1 MLADIISVLS
11 MAYGK
16 ENSRDTLKYRLLGER
31 GDIEYWGHEY
41 VKHLA
46 MEIGQE
52 YREVITESSNI
63 NSELSK
69 LIDEVLRFFLDHN
82 AEPDAV
88 DLLICTEQMP
98 RMIDALKESDDID
111 RVCLY
116 VLSCVPFE
124 AYPDDTVLLKTVHT
138 IYRSRSKFPEAL
150 SVSIRMNSPEMI
162 KEDFDSC
169 SDPSIKKQLAFML
182 ARQRIPVDVASE
194 ELQSIFNNSILSKQF
209 QNLAKEL
216 EILEP
221 KVPEDIY
228 KSHLQDSL
236 RVPVKMDTARQNL
249 ASVFV
254 NAFVNTAFCKDKLMN
269 AGCPEAQESNSWIY
283 KTKESGLISAVASI
297 GALNLWNVDQGLNEL
312 DKYLESE
319 NVFIKSGALLGIGLL
334 HTNIRNES
342 DPAWAL
348 LREHLESDDEHI
360 KSNAL
365 LGLALAY
372 GGSGRADIAETL
384 LPLIGDSSVTVASMA
399 ALALGHVFVGTCE
412 GEVASCIIQ
421 TMMER
426 DAFDLNKPVA
436 RFLCLGLALL
446 FTGKHE
452 ASEAIVETLRCI
464 EHPIGQD
471 AIVLVQ
477 ACAFAA
483 SGNVLKIQ
491 EMLQTCTIK
500 AENEAEAEEET
511 EKESGDE
518 VKSSVSDSFEK
529 GHLSYAVIAI
539 ALISIAEDIGQEMSL
554 RIFSHLMY
562 YGTESIRKAV
572 PLALGVLY
580 ASHPT
585 VNIMDILSKYSHDH
599 DKAVAVN
606 AILAMGLVGAGTN
619 HAKLAQMLRQLSSY
633 YQRDSDCLFMV
644 RIAQGLLHLGKGT
657 MAVAPLYSQKSVLSP
672 TGLAGLLTVLIAAT
686 DAQHLLMDTST
697 HGGTAHLLYF
707 IIAAMYPRFLYCLDA
722 DSLESLPVL
731 VRVGQAVEV
740 VGQAGKP
747 KSITGFQTH
756 TTPVLIAYGERAE
769 LATEEYIALSPI
781 LENFVL
787 VRKNPDYQEE

>member
-1 MLADIISVLS
+1 
-11 MAYGK
+11 
-16 ENSRDTLKYRLLGER
+16 
-31 GDIEYWGHEY
+31 
-41 VKHLA
+41 
-46 MEIGQE
+46 
-52 YREVITESSNI
+52 
-63 NSELSK
+63 
-69 LIDEVLRFFLDHN
+69 
-82 AEPDAV
+82 
-88 DLLICTEQMP
+88 
-98 RMIDALKESDDID
+98 
-111 RVCLY
+111 
-116 VLSCVPFE
+116 
-124 AYPDDTVLLKTVHT
+124 
-138 IYRSRSKFPEAL
+138 
-150 SVSIRMNSPEMI
+150 
-162 KEDFDSC
+162 
-169 SDPSIKKQLAFML
+169 ML
-182 ARQRIPVDVASE
+182 ARQRIPVDVAND
-194 ELQSIFNNSILSKQF
+194 ELQSIVNNSILSKQF

-216 EILEP
+216 EILES

-269 AGCPEAQESNSWIY
+269 VGSPEAQESNSWIY

-297 GALNLWNVDQGLNEL
+297 GALNLWNVDQGLSEL

-348 LREHLESDDEHI
+348 LREHLENDDEHI

-384 LPLIGDSSVTVASMA
+384 MPLIGDSSVTVASMA

-426 DAFDLNKPVA
+426 DAFDLNKPIA

-452 ASEAIVETLRCI
+452 AAEAIIETLRCI

-477 ACAFAA
+477 ACAYAA

-491 EMLQTCTIK
+491 EMLQTCTVS
-500 AENEAEAEEET
+500 AEEDEQSAESQADAEG
-511 EKESGDE
+511 EKE
-518 VKSSVSDSFEK
+518 VKSSVPDSFEK
-529 GHLSYAVIAI
+529 GHLSYAVLAI

-585 VNIMDILSKYSHDH
+585 VNIMDTLSKYSHDH

-619 HAKLAQMLRQLSSY
+619 HAKLAQMLRQLSAY
-633 YQRDSDCLFMV
+633 YQRDADCLFMV
-644 RIAQGLLHLGKGT
+644 RIAQGLVHLGKGT

-672 TGLAGLLTVLIAAT
+672 SGLAGLLTVLIAAT
-686 DAQHLLMDTST
+686 DAQHLLLDNST
-697 HGGTAHLLYF
+697 HGGTSHLLYF
-707 IIAAMYPRFLYCLDA
+707 IISAMYPRFLYCLDA
-722 DSLESLPVL
+722 DTLETLPVL

-747 KSITGFQTH
+747 KTITGFQTH

-769 LATEEYIALSPI
+769 LATEQYIALSPI

-787 VRKNPDYQEE
+787 VRKNPDFQEE

>member
-1 MLADIISVLS
+1 
-11 MAYGK
+11 
-16 ENSRDTLKYRLLGER
+16 
-31 GDIEYWGHEY
+31 
-41 VKHLA
+41 
-46 MEIGQE
+46 
-52 YREVITESSNI
+52 
-63 NSELSK
+63 
-69 LIDEVLRFFLDHN
+69 
-82 AEPDAV
+82 
-88 DLLICTEQMP
+88 
-98 RMIDALKESDDID
+98 
-111 RVCLY
+111 
-116 VLSCVPFE
+116 
-124 AYPDDTVLLKTVHT
+124 
-138 IYRSRSKFPEAL
+138 
-150 SVSIRMNSPEMI
+150 
-162 KEDFDSC
+162 
-169 SDPSIKKQLAFML
+169 ML
-182 ARQRIPVDVASE
+182 ARQRIPVDLANE
-194 ELQSIFNNSILSKQF
+194 ELQSIVNNTILSKQF

-221 KVPEDIY
+221 KIPEDIY

-249 ASVFV
+249 ASIFV

-269 AGCPEAQESNSWIY
+269 VGNPEAQESGSWIY
-283 KTKESGLISAVASI
+283 KTKDSGLISAVASI
-297 GALNLWNVDQGLNEL
+297 GALNLWNVDQGLSEL

-348 LREHLESDDEHI
+348 LREHLENDDEHI

-384 LPLIGDSSVTVASMA
+384 MPLIGDSSITVASMA

-421 TMMER
+421 TLMER

-436 RFLCLGLALL
+436 RFLCLGLSLL

-452 ASEAIVETLRCI
+452 AAEAIIETLRCV

-477 ACAFAA
+477 ACAYAA

-491 EMLQTCTIK
+491 EMLQTCTVK
-500 AENEAEAEEET
+500 AEEDEESTEAND
-511 EKESGDE
+511 EKEKE
-518 VKSSVSDSFEK
+518 VKSTVADSFEK
-529 GHLSYAVIAI
+529 GHLSYAVLAI

-562 YGTESIRKAV
+562 YGSESIRKAV

-633 YQRDSDCLFMV
+633 YQRDADCLFMV
-644 RIAQGLLHLGKGT
+644 RIAQGLVHLGKGT
-657 MAVAPLYSQKSVLSP
+657 MAIAPLYSQKSVLSP
-672 TGLAGLLTVLIAAT
+672 SGLAGLLTVLIAAT
-686 DAQHLLMDTST
+686 DAQHLLLDTST
-697 HGGTAHLLYF
+697 HGCTSHLLYF
-707 IIAAMYPRFLYCLDA
+707 IISAMYPRFLYCLDA
-722 DSLESLPVL
+722 DTLETLPVL

-747 KSITGFQTH
+747 KTITGFQTH

-769 LATEEYIALSPI
+769 LATEQYIALSPI

>member
-1 MLADIISVLS
+1 
-11 MAYGK
+11 
-16 ENSRDTLKYRLLGER
+16 
-31 GDIEYWGHEY
+31 
-41 VKHLA
+41 
-46 MEIGQE
+46 
-52 YREVITESSNI
+52 
-63 NSELSK
+63 
-69 LIDEVLRFFLDHN
+69 
-82 AEPDAV
+82 
-88 DLLICTEQMP
+88 
-98 RMIDALKESDDID
+98 
-111 RVCLY
+111 
-116 VLSCVPFE
+116 
-124 AYPDDTVLLKTVHT
+124 
-138 IYRSRSKFPEAL
+138 
-150 SVSIRMNSPEMI
+150 
-162 KEDFDSC
+162 
-169 SDPSIKKQLAFML
+169 ML
-182 ARQRIPVDVASE
+182 ARQRIPVDVANE
-194 ELQSIFNNSILSKQF
+194 ELQNIVNNSILSKQF

-221 KVPEDIY
+221 KIPEDIY

-254 NAFVNTAFCKDKLMN
+254 NAFVNTAFCNDKLMN
-269 AGCPEAQESNSWIY
+269 AGNPEAQESTSWIY

-297 GALNLWNVDQGLNEL
+297 GALNLWNVDQGLSEL

-348 LREHLESDDEHI
+348 LREHLENDDEHI

-384 LPLIGDSSVTVASMA
+384 MPLIGDSSVTVASMA

-452 ASEAIVETLRCI
+452 AAEAIIETLRCI

-477 ACAFAA
+477 ACAYAA

-491 EMLQTCTIK
+491 EMLQTCTVS
-500 AENEAEAEEET
+500 AEEDEKT
-511 EKESGDE
+511 EEADEEKEKE
-518 VKSSVSDSFEK
+518 KPVKSSVPDAFEK
-529 GHLSYAVIAI
+529 GHLSYAVLAI

-585 VNIMDILSKYSHDH
+585 VNVMDTLSKYSHDH

-619 HAKLAQMLRQLSSY
+619 HAKLAQMLRQLSAY
-633 YQRDSDCLFMV
+633 YQRDADCLFMV
-644 RIAQGLLHLGKGT
+644 RIAQGLVHLGKGT
-657 MAVAPLYSQKSVLSP
+657 MAIAPLYSQKSVLSP
-672 TGLAGLLTVLIAAT
+672 SGLAGLLTVLIAAT
-686 DAQHLLMDTST
+686 DAQHLLLDTSA
-697 HGGTAHLLYF
+697 HGGTSHLLYF
-707 IIAAMYPRFLYCLDA
+707 IVSAMYPRFLYCLDA
-722 DSLESLPVL
+722 DTLETLPVL

-747 KSITGFQTH
+747 KTITGFQTH

-769 LATEEYIALSPI
+769 LATEQYIALSPI

-787 VRKNPDYQEE
+787 VRKNPDYQE

>member
-1 MLADIISVLS
+1 
-11 MAYGK
+11 
-16 ENSRDTLKYRLLGER
+16 
-31 GDIEYWGHEY
+31 
-41 VKHLA
+41 
-46 MEIGQE
+46 
-52 YREVITESSNI
+52 
-63 NSELSK
+63 
-69 LIDEVLRFFLDHN
+69 
-82 AEPDAV
+82 
-88 DLLICTEQMP
+88 
-98 RMIDALKESDDID
+98 
-111 RVCLY
+111 
-116 VLSCVPFE
+116 
-124 AYPDDTVLLKTVHT
+124 
-138 IYRSRSKFPEAL
+138 
-150 SVSIRMNSPEMI
+150 MNYNNEFI
-162 KEDFDSC
+162 FC
-169 SDPSIKKQLAFML
+169 CRNVKKQLAFML
-182 ARQRIPVDVASE
+182 ARQRIPVDLANE
-194 ELQSIFNNSILSKQF
+194 ELQNIVNNTILSEQF

-216 EILEP
+216 EIVEP
-221 KVPEDIY
+221 KIPEDIY

-249 ASVFV
+249 ASIFV

-269 AGCPEAQESNSWIY
+269 VGYPEAQESNSWIY
-283 KTKESGLISAVASI
+283 KTKDSGLISAVASI
-297 GALNLWNVDQGLNEL
+297 GALNLWNVDQGLSEL

-348 LREHLESDDEHI
+348 LREHLENDDEHI

-384 LPLIGDSSVTVASMA
+384 MPLIGDSSITVAAMA

-421 TMMER
+421 TLMER

-436 RFLCLGLALL
+436 RFLCLGLSLL

-452 ASEAIVETLRCI
+452 AAEAIIETLRCV

-477 ACAFAA
+477 ACAYAA

-491 EMLQTCTIK
+491 EMLQTCTVK
-500 AENEAEAEEET
+500 AEEDDEST
-511 EKESGDE
+511 EVNDQKE
-518 VKSSVSDSFEK
+518 VKSAVIDSFEK
-529 GHLSYAVIAI
+529 GHLSYAVLAI

-562 YGTESIRKAV
+562 YGSESIRKAV

-606 AILAMGLVGAGTN
+606 SILAMGLVGAGTN

-633 YQRDSDCLFMV
+633 YQRDVDCLFMV
-644 RIAQGLLHLGKGT
+644 RIAQGLVHLGKGT
-657 MAVAPLYSQKSVLSP
+657 MAIAPLYSQKSVLSP
-672 TGLAGLLTVLIAAT
+672 SGLAGLLTVLIAAT
-686 DAQHLLMDTST
+686 DAQHLLLDTSNNGCT
-697 HGGTAHLLYF
+697 SHLLYF
-707 IIAAMYPRFLYCLDA
+707 IISAMYPRFLYCLDA
-722 DSLESLPVL
+722 DTLETLPVL

-747 KSITGFQTH
+747 KTITGFQTH

-769 LATEEYIALSPI
+769 LATEQYMALSPI

>member
-1 MLADIISVLS
+1 
-11 MAYGK
+11 
-16 ENSRDTLKYRLLGER
+16 
-31 GDIEYWGHEY
+31 
-41 VKHLA
+41 
-46 MEIGQE
+46 
-52 YREVITESSNI
+52 
-63 NSELSK
+63 
-69 LIDEVLRFFLDHN
+69 
-82 AEPDAV
+82 
-88 DLLICTEQMP
+88 
-98 RMIDALKESDDID
+98 
-111 RVCLY
+111 
-116 VLSCVPFE
+116 
-124 AYPDDTVLLKTVHT
+124 
-138 IYRSRSKFPEAL
+138 
-150 SVSIRMNSPEMI
+150 
-162 KEDFDSC
+162 
-169 SDPSIKKQLAFML
+169 ML
-182 ARQRIPVDVASE
+182 ARQRIPVDVACE
-194 ELQSIFNNSILSKQF
+194 ELQNIVNNSILSKEF

-221 KVPEDIY
+221 KVPEDIF

-269 AGCPEAQESNSWIY
+269 VGNPEAQESTSWIY

-297 GALNLWNVDQGLNEL
+297 GALNLWNVDQGLSEL

-348 LREHLESDDEHI
+348 LREHLENEDEHV

-426 DAFDLNKPVA
+426 DTFDLNKPIA

-452 ASEAIVETLRCI
+452 AAEAIVETLRCI
-464 EHPIGQD
+464 EHPIGND

-477 ACAFAA
+477 ACAYSA

-491 EMLQTCTIK
+491 EMLQICTVK
-500 AENEAEAEEET
+500 SEESVEDDNVEGE
-511 EKESGDE
+511 EKEI
-518 VKSSVSDSFEK
+518 KSTVVDSFEK
-529 GHLSYAVIAI
+529 SHLSYAVLAI
-539 ALISIAEDIGQEMSL
+539 ALISIAEDIGQDMSM

-562 YGTESIRKAV
+562 YGSESIRKSV

-585 VNIMDILSKYSHDH
+585 VNVMDTLSKYSHDH

-633 YQRDSDCLFMV
+633 YQRDADCLFMV
-644 RIAQGLLHLGKGT
+644 RIAQGLVHLGKGT
-657 MAVAPLYSQKSVLSP
+657 MSVSALYSQKSVLSP
-672 TGLAGLLTVLIAAT
+672 SGLAGLLTVLIAAT
-686 DAQHLLMDTST
+686 DAQHLLLDTST
-697 HGGTAHLLYF
+697 HGGTSHLLYF

-722 DSLESLPVL
+722 DSLETLPVL

-747 KSITGFQTH
+747 KTITGFQTH

-769 LATEEYIALSPI
+769 LATEQYIALSPI

>member
-1 MLADIISVLS
+1 M
-11 MAYGK
+11 
-16 ENSRDTLKYRLLGER
+16 
-31 GDIEYWGHEY
+31 
-41 VKHLA
+41 
-46 MEIGQE
+46 
-52 YREVITESSNI
+52 
-63 NSELSK
+63 
-69 LIDEVLRFFLDHN
+69 
-82 AEPDAV
+82 
-88 DLLICTEQMP
+88 
-98 RMIDALKESDDID
+98 
-111 RVCLY
+111 
-116 VLSCVPFE
+116 
-124 AYPDDTVLLKTVHT
+124 
-138 IYRSRSKFPEAL
+138 SKFPK
-150 SVSIRMNSPEMI
+150 SVICFINFFFARN
-162 KEDFDSC
+162 
-169 SDPSIKKQLAFML
+169 IKKQLAFML
-182 ARQRIPVDVASE
+182 ARQRIPIDLSNE
-194 ELQSIFNNSILSKQF
+194 ELQNIVNNSILSKQF

-221 KVPEDIY
+221 KVPEDIF

-254 NAFVNTAFCKDKLMN
+254 NAFVNTAFCNDKLMN
-269 AGCPEAQESNSWIY
+269 VGNPEGQESNSWIY

-348 LREHLESDDEHI
+348 LREHLENDDEHI

-384 LPLIGDSSVTVASMA
+384 MPLIGDSSITVASMA

-436 RFLCLGLALL
+436 RFLCLGLSLL
-446 FTGKHE
+446 FTGKHD
-452 ASEAIVETLRCI
+452 AADAIIETLRCI

-491 EMLQTCTIK
+491 EMLQTCTVK
-500 AENEAEAEEET
+500 ADEEEET
-511 EKESGDE
+511 DKTEDEKE
-518 VKSSVSDSFEK
+518 VKSTVADSFEK
-529 GHLSYAVIAI
+529 GHLSYAVLAI

-554 RIFSHLMY
+554 RTFSHLMY

-585 VNIMDILSKYSHDH
+585 VNIMDILGKYSHDH

-633 YQRDSDCLFMV
+633 YQRDADCLFMV
-644 RIAQGLLHLGKGT
+644 RIAQGLVHLGKGT
-657 MAVAPLYSQKSVLSP
+657 MAVAPLYSQKSVLSLS
-672 TGLAGLLTVLIAAT
+672 GLAGLLTVLIAAT
-686 DAQHLLMDTST
+686 DAQHLLLDTST

-707 IIAAMYPRFLYCLDA
+707 IISAMYPRFLYCLDA
-722 DSLESLPVL
+722 DTLETLPVL

-747 KSITGFQTH
+747 KTITGFQTH

-769 LATEEYIALSPI
+769 LATEQYTALSPI

-787 VRKNPDYQEE
+787 VRKNPDYQEN

>member
-1 MLADIISVLS
+1 
-11 MAYGK
+11 
-16 ENSRDTLKYRLLGER
+16 
-31 GDIEYWGHEY
+31 
-41 VKHLA
+41 
-46 MEIGQE
+46 
-52 YREVITESSNI
+52 
-63 NSELSK
+63 
-69 LIDEVLRFFLDHN
+69 
-82 AEPDAV
+82 
-88 DLLICTEQMP
+88 
-98 RMIDALKESDDID
+98 
-111 RVCLY
+111 
-116 VLSCVPFE
+116 
-124 AYPDDTVLLKTVHT
+124 
-138 IYRSRSKFPEAL
+138 
-150 SVSIRMNSPEMI
+150 
-162 KEDFDSC
+162 
-169 SDPSIKKQLAFML
+169 ML
-182 ARQRIPVDVASE
+182 ARQRIPVDLAND
-194 ELQSIFNNSILSKQF
+194 ELQNIVNNSILSKQF

-254 NAFVNTAFCKDKLMN
+254 NAFVNIAFCKDKLMN
-269 AGCPEAQESNSWIY
+269 VGNSEAQESNSWIY

-297 GALNLWNVDQGLNEL
+297 GALNLWNVDQGLSEL

-348 LREHLESDDEHI
+348 LREHLENDDEHI

-384 LPLIGDSSVTVASMA
+384 MPLIGDSSVTVASMA

-426 DAFDLNKPVA
+426 DAFDLNKPIA

-446 FTGKHE
+446 YTGKHE
-452 ASEAIVETLRCI
+452 AAEAIIETLRCI

-471 AIVLVQ
+471 ATVLVQ
-477 ACAFAA
+477 ACAYAA

-491 EMLQTCTIK
+491 EMLQTCTVN
-500 AENEAEAEEET
+500 AEEDEESPEDEAEED
-511 EKESGDE
+511 KEVK
-518 VKSSVSDSFEK
+518 VKSSVPDSFEK
-529 GHLSYAVIAI
+529 GHLSYAVLAI
-539 ALISIAEDIGQEMSL
+539 SLISIAEDIGQEMSL

-572 PLALGVLY
+572 PLALGILY

-619 HAKLAQMLRQLSSY
+619 HAKLAQMLRQLSAY
-633 YQRDSDCLFMV
+633 YQRDADCLFMV

-657 MAVAPLYSQKSVLSP
+657 MAIAPLYSQKSVLSP
-672 TGLAGLLTVLIAAT
+672 SGLAGLLTVLIAAT
-686 DAQHLLMDTST
+686 DAQHLLLDTSN
-697 HGGTAHLLYF
+697 HGGTCHLLYF
-707 IIAAMYPRFLYCLDA
+707 IISAMYPRFLYCLDA
-722 DSLESLPVL
+722 DSLETLPVL

-747 KSITGFQTH
+747 KTITGFQTH

-769 LATEEYIALSPI
+769 LATEQYIALSPI

>member
-1 MLADIISVLS
+1 
-11 MAYGK
+11 
-16 ENSRDTLKYRLLGER
+16 
-31 GDIEYWGHEY
+31 
-41 VKHLA
+41 
-46 MEIGQE
+46 
-52 YREVITESSNI
+52 
-63 NSELSK
+63 
-69 LIDEVLRFFLDHN
+69 
-82 AEPDAV
+82 
-88 DLLICTEQMP
+88 
-98 RMIDALKESDDID
+98 
-111 RVCLY
+111 
-116 VLSCVPFE
+116 
-124 AYPDDTVLLKTVHT
+124 
-138 IYRSRSKFPEAL
+138 
-150 SVSIRMNSPEMI
+150 
-162 KEDFDSC
+162 
-169 SDPSIKKQLAFML
+169 ML
-182 ARQRIPVDVASE
+182 ARQRIPVDVSDE
-194 ELQSIFNNSILSKQF
+194 ELQNIVNNTHLSKHF

-216 EILEP
+216 EILDP

-254 NAFVNTAFCKDKLMN
+254 NAFVNAAFCKDKLMN
-269 AGCPEAQESNSWIY
+269 CGTSDAQESGSWIY
-283 KTKESGLISAVASI
+283 KTKDSGLISAVASI
-297 GALNLWNVDQGLNEL
+297 GALNLWNVDQGLSEL

-334 HTNIRNES
+334 HTNIRNDS

-384 LPLIGDSSVTVASMA
+384 LPLIGDSSVNVASMA

-426 DAFDLNKPVA
+426 DAFDLNKPTT

-452 ASEAIVETLRCI
+452 AADPIIETLRCI

-471 AIVLVQ
+471 AIVLVR
-477 ACAFAA
+477 ACAYAA
-483 SGNVLKIQ
+483 SGNVLLIQ
-491 EMLQTCTIK
+491 EMLQTCTVK
-500 AENEAEAEEET
+500 SEEESEESVESV
-511 EKESGDE
+511 EKAADDEKE
-518 VKSSVSDSFEK
+518 VKSTVPDAYEK
-529 GHLSYAVIAI
+529 NHLSYAALAI

-562 YGTESIRKAV
+562 YGTESIRKTV
-572 PLALGVLY
+572 PLALGVLF

-585 VNIMDILSKYSHDH
+585 VPVMDTLSKYSHDH

-644 RIAQGLLHLGKGT
+644 RIAQGLVHLGKGT
-657 MAVAPLYSQKSVLSP
+657 MAISPLYSQKSVLSNS
-672 TGLAGLLTVLIAAT
+672 GLAGLLTVLIAAT
-686 DAQHLLMDTST
+686 DAQHLLLDTTSN
-697 HGGTAHLLYF
+697 GGSSHLLYF

-722 DSLESLPVL
+722 DTLETHPTL

-747 KSITGFQTH
+747 KTITGFQTH
-756 TTPVLIAYGERAE
+756 TAPVLIAHGERAE
-769 LATEEYIALSPI
+769 LATEQFIALSPI

-787 VRKNPDYQEE
+787 VRKNPDFQEE

>member
-1 MLADIISVLS
+1 
-11 MAYGK
+11 
-16 ENSRDTLKYRLLGER
+16 
-31 GDIEYWGHEY
+31 
-41 VKHLA
+41 
-46 MEIGQE
+46 
-52 YREVITESSNI
+52 
-63 NSELSK
+63 
-69 LIDEVLRFFLDHN
+69 
-82 AEPDAV
+82 
-88 DLLICTEQMP
+88 
-98 RMIDALKESDDID
+98 
-111 RVCLY
+111 
-116 VLSCVPFE
+116 
-124 AYPDDTVLLKTVHT
+124 
-138 IYRSRSKFPEAL
+138 
-150 SVSIRMNSPEMI
+150 
-162 KEDFDSC
+162 
-169 SDPSIKKQLAFML
+169 ML
-182 ARQRIPVDVASE
+182 ARQRIPVDVACE
-194 ELQSIFNNSILSKQF
+194 ELQNIVNNSILSKEF

-221 KVPEDIY
+221 KVPEDIF

-269 AGCPEAQESNSWIY
+269 VGNPEAQESTSWIY

-297 GALNLWNVDQGLNEL
+297 GALNLWNVDQGLSEL

-348 LREHLESDDEHI
+348 LREHLENEDEHV

-426 DAFDLNKPVA
+426 DAFDLNKPIA

-452 ASEAIVETLRCI
+452 AAEAIVETLRCI
-464 EHPIGQD
+464 EHPIGND

-477 ACAFAA
+477 ACAYSA

-491 EMLQTCTIK
+491 EMLQICTVK
-500 AENEAEAEEET
+500 SEESVEDDNVEGE
-511 EKESGDE
+511 EKEI
-518 VKSSVSDSFEK
+518 KSTVVDSFEK
-529 GHLSYAVIAI
+529 GHLSYAVLAI
-539 ALISIAEDIGQEMSL
+539 ALISIAEDIGQDMSM

-562 YGTESIRKAV
+562 YGSESIRKSV

-585 VNIMDILSKYSHDH
+585 VNVMDTLSKYSHDH

-633 YQRDSDCLFMV
+633 YQRDADCLFMV
-644 RIAQGLLHLGKGT
+644 RIAQGLVHLGKGT
-657 MAVAPLYSQKSVLSP
+657 MSVSALYSQKSVLSP
-672 TGLAGLLTVLIAAT
+672 SGLAGLLTVLIAAT
-686 DAQHLLMDTST
+686 DAQHLLLDTST
-697 HGGTAHLLYF
+697 HGGTSHLLYF

-722 DSLESLPVL
+722 DSLETLPVL

-747 KSITGFQTH
+747 KTITGFQTH

-769 LATEEYIALSPI
+769 LATEQYIALSPI

>member
-1 MLADIISVLS
+1 MTLIPALTSKIIIYFLF
-11 MAYGK
+11 
-16 ENSRDTLKYRLLGER
+16 L
-31 GDIEYWGHEY
+31 
-41 VKHLA
+41 
-46 MEIGQE
+46 
-52 YREVITESSNI
+52 
-63 NSELSK
+63 
-69 LIDEVLRFFLDHN
+69 FFVRN
-82 AEPDAV
+82 V
-88 DLLICTEQMP
+88 
-98 RMIDALKESDDID
+98 
-111 RVCLY
+111 
-116 VLSCVPFE
+116 
-124 AYPDDTVLLKTVHT
+124 
-138 IYRSRSKFPEAL
+138 
-150 SVSIRMNSPEMI
+150 
-162 KEDFDSC
+162 
-169 SDPSIKKQLAFML
+169 KKQLAFML
-182 ARQRIPVDVASE
+182 ARQRIPIDVSND
-194 ELQSIFNNSILSKQF
+194 ELQSIVNNSILSKQF

-221 KVPEDIY
+221 KVPEDIF

-254 NAFVNTAFCKDKLMN
+254 NAFVNTAFCNDKLMN
-269 AGCPEAQESNSWIY
+269 VGNSEGQESNSWIY

-348 LREHLESDDEHI
+348 LREHLENDDEHI

-384 LPLIGDSSVTVASMA
+384 MPLIGDSSITVASMA

-421 TMMER
+421 TLMER
-426 DAFDLNKPVA
+426 DAFDLNKPIA
-436 RFLCLGLALL
+436 RFLCLGLSLL

-452 ASEAIVETLRCI
+452 AADAIIETLRCI

-491 EMLQTCTIK
+491 EMLQTCTVK
-500 AENEAEAEEET
+500 ADEDEEEIKDE
-511 EKESGDE
+511 EKEATPT
-518 VKSSVSDSFEK
+518 VADSFEK
-529 GHLSYAVIAI
+529 GHLSYAVLAI

-554 RIFSHLMY
+554 RTFSHLMY
-562 YGTESIRKAV
+562 YGTEAIRKAV

-633 YQRDSDCLFMV
+633 YQRDADCLFMV
-644 RIAQGLLHLGKGT
+644 RIAQGLVHLGKGT
-657 MAVAPLYSQKSVLSP
+657 MAIAPLYSQKSVLSP
-672 TGLAGLLTVLIAAT
+672 SGLAGLLTILIAAT
-686 DAQHLLMDTST
+686 DAQHLLLDTST

-707 IIAAMYPRFLYCLDA
+707 IISAMYPRFLYCLDA
-722 DSLESLPVL
+722 DTLETLPVL

-747 KSITGFQTH
+747 KTITGFQTH

-769 LATEEYIALSPI
+769 LATEQYIALSPI

-787 VRKNPDYQEE
+787 VRKNPDYLEN

>member
-1 MLADIISVLS
+1 
-11 MAYGK
+11 
-16 ENSRDTLKYRLLGER
+16 
-31 GDIEYWGHEY
+31 
-41 VKHLA
+41 
-46 MEIGQE
+46 
-52 YREVITESSNI
+52 
-63 NSELSK
+63 
-69 LIDEVLRFFLDHN
+69 
-82 AEPDAV
+82 
-88 DLLICTEQMP
+88 
-98 RMIDALKESDDID
+98 
-111 RVCLY
+111 
-116 VLSCVPFE
+116 
-124 AYPDDTVLLKTVHT
+124 
-138 IYRSRSKFPEAL
+138 
-150 SVSIRMNSPEMI
+150 
-162 KEDFDSC
+162 
-169 SDPSIKKQLAFML
+169 ML
-182 ARQRIPVDVASE
+182 ARQRIPVDVACE
-194 ELQSIFNNSILSKQF
+194 ELQNVVNNSILSKEF

-221 KVPEDIY
+221 KVPEDIF

-269 AGCPEAQESNSWIY
+269 VGNPEAQESTSWIY
-283 KTKESGLISAVASI
+283 KTKDSGLISAVASI
-297 GALNLWNVDQGLNEL
+297 GALNLWNVDQGLSEL

-348 LREHLESDDEHI
+348 LREHLENEDDNV

-452 ASEAIVETLRCI
+452 AAEPIVETLRCI
-464 EHPIGQD
+464 EHPIGND

-477 ACAFAA
+477 ACAYSA

-491 EMLQTCTIK
+491 EMLQICTVK
-500 AENEAEAEEET
+500 SEESVENDTVEGA
-511 EKESGDE
+511 EKEI
-518 VKSSVSDSFEK
+518 KSTVADSFEK
-529 GHLSYAVIAI
+529 GHLSYAVLAI
-539 ALISIAEDIGQEMSL
+539 ALISIAEDIGQEMSM

-562 YGTESIRKAV
+562 YGSESIRKSV

-585 VNIMDILSKYSHDH
+585 VNVMDTLSKYSHDH

-633 YQRDSDCLFMV
+633 YQRDADCLFMV
-644 RIAQGLLHLGKGT
+644 RIAQGLVHLGKGT
-657 MAVAPLYSQKSVLSP
+657 MSVSALYSQKSVLSP
-672 TGLAGLLTVLIAAT
+672 SGLAGLLTVLIAAT
-686 DAQHLLMDTST
+686 DAQHLLLDTST
-697 HGGTAHLLYF
+697 HGGTSHLLYF

-722 DSLESLPVL
+722 DSLETLPVL

-747 KSITGFQTH
+747 KTITGFQTH

-769 LATEEYIALSPI
+769 LATEQYIALSPI

>member
-1 MLADIISVLS
+1 
-11 MAYGK
+11 
-16 ENSRDTLKYRLLGER
+16 
-31 GDIEYWGHEY
+31 
-41 VKHLA
+41 
-46 MEIGQE
+46 
-52 YREVITESSNI
+52 
-63 NSELSK
+63 
-69 LIDEVLRFFLDHN
+69 
-82 AEPDAV
+82 
-88 DLLICTEQMP
+88 
-98 RMIDALKESDDID
+98 
-111 RVCLY
+111 
-116 VLSCVPFE
+116 
-124 AYPDDTVLLKTVHT
+124 
-138 IYRSRSKFPEAL
+138 
-150 SVSIRMNSPEMI
+150 
-162 KEDFDSC
+162 
-169 SDPSIKKQLAFML
+169 ML
-182 ARQRIPVDVASE
+182 ARQRIPIDVSNE
-194 ELQSIFNNSILSKQF
+194 ELQNIVNNSILSKQF

-221 KVPEDIY
+221 KIPEDIF

-236 RVPVKMDTARQNL
+236 RVPVKLDTARQNL

-254 NAFVNTAFCKDKLMN
+254 NAFVNTAFCSDKLMN
-269 AGCPEAQESNSWIY
+269 VGNSEGQESNSWIY

-334 HTNIRNES
+334 HANIRNES

-372 GGSGRADIAETL
+372 GGSGRTDIAETL
-384 LPLIGDSSVTVASMA
+384 MPLIGDSSITVASMA

-426 DAFDLNKPVA
+426 DAFDLNKPIA
-436 RFLCLGLALL
+436 RFLCLGLSLL

-452 ASEAIVETLRCI
+452 AAEAIVETLRCI

-491 EMLQTCTIK
+491 EMLQICTVK
-500 AENEAEAEEET
+500 SEV
-511 EKESGDE
+511 DE
-518 VKSSVSDSFEK
+518 VSENNEDEKVVKSTVADSFEK
-529 GHLSYAVIAI
+529 GNLSFAVMAI

-562 YGTESIRKAV
+562 YGTEAIRKAV

-599 DKAVAVN
+599 DKSVAVN

-633 YQRDSDCLFMV
+633 YQRDADCLFMV
-644 RIAQGLLHLGKGT
+644 RIAQGLVHLGKGT
-657 MAVAPLYSQKSVLSP
+657 MAIAPLYSQKSVLSP
-672 TGLAGLLTVLIAAT
+672 SGLAGLLTVLIAAT
-686 DAQHLLMDTST
+686 DAQHLLLDTSS
-697 HGGTAHLLYF
+697 HGGTSHLLYF
-707 IIAAMYPRFLYCLDA
+707 IISAMYPRFLYCLDA
-722 DSLESLPVL
+722 DTLETLPVL

-747 KSITGFQTH
+747 KTITGFQTH

-769 LATEEYIALSPI
+769 LATEQYIALSPI

-787 VRKNPDYQEE
+787 VRKNPDYQES

>member
-1 MLADIISVLS
+1 M
-11 MAYGK
+11 
-16 ENSRDTLKYRLLGER
+16 
-31 GDIEYWGHEY
+31 
-41 VKHLA
+41 
-46 MEIGQE
+46 
-52 YREVITESSNI
+52 
-63 NSELSK
+63 
-69 LIDEVLRFFLDHN
+69 
-82 AEPDAV
+82 
-88 DLLICTEQMP
+88 
-98 RMIDALKESDDID
+98 
-111 RVCLY
+111 
-116 VLSCVPFE
+116 
-124 AYPDDTVLLKTVHT
+124 
-138 IYRSRSKFPEAL
+138 
-150 SVSIRMNSPEMI
+150 
-162 KEDFDSC
+162 
-169 SDPSIKKQLAFML
+169 KKQLAFML
-182 ARQRIPVDVASE
+182 ARQRIPVDVADE
-194 ELQSIFNNSILSKQF
+194 DLQVIFNNSILSKHF
-209 QNLAKEL
+209 QNLAKDL

-269 AGCPEAQESNSWIY
+269 VGAPEAEESNSWIY

-297 GALNLWNVDQGLNEL
+297 GALNLWNVDQGLGEL

-372 GGSGRADIAETL
+372 GGSGRSDIAETL
-384 LPLIGDSSVTVASMA
+384 MPLIGDASVKVAAMA
-399 ALALGHVFVGTCE
+399 SLALGHVFVGTCE
-412 GEVASCIIQ
+412 GDVASCIIQ

-436 RFLCLGLALL
+436 RFFCLGLALL

-452 ASEAIVETLRCI
+452 ASEAIIETLRCI

-471 AIVLVQ
+471 SIVLVE
-477 ACAFAA
+477 ACAYAA

-491 EMLQTCTIK
+491 EMLQTCTVK
-500 AENEAEAEEET
+500 AEDESEEKEDENNGSIAEEEGK
-511 EKESGDE
+511 EKEKDE
-518 VKSSVSDSFEK
+518 VIKSKVPGSFEK
-529 GHLSYAVIAI
+529 GHLSYAVLAV

-572 PLALGVLY
+572 PLALGALY

-644 RIAQGLLHLGKGT
+644 RIAQGLVHLGKGT
-657 MAVAPLYSQKSVLSP
+657 MSIAPLYSQKSVLSP
-672 TGLAGLLTVLIAAT
+672 AGLAGLLTVLIAAT
-686 DAQHLLMDTST
+686 DAQHLLLDTST
-697 HGGTAHLLYF
+697 NGGMSHLLYF
-707 IIAAMYPRFLYCLDA
+707 IVSAMYPRFLYCLDA
-722 DSLESLPVL
+722 DTLESLPVL

-747 KSITGFQTH
+747 KTITGFQTH

-769 LATEEYIALSPI
+769 LATEQYIALSPI

-787 VRKNPDYQEE
+787 VRKNPEYQE

>member
-1 MLADIISVLS
+1 
-11 MAYGK
+11 
-16 ENSRDTLKYRLLGER
+16 
-31 GDIEYWGHEY
+31 
-41 VKHLA
+41 
-46 MEIGQE
+46 
-52 YREVITESSNI
+52 
-63 NSELSK
+63 
-69 LIDEVLRFFLDHN
+69 
-82 AEPDAV
+82 
-88 DLLICTEQMP
+88 
-98 RMIDALKESDDID
+98 
-111 RVCLY
+111 
-116 VLSCVPFE
+116 
-124 AYPDDTVLLKTVHT
+124 
-138 IYRSRSKFPEAL
+138 
-150 SVSIRMNSPEMI
+150 
-162 KEDFDSC
+162 
-169 SDPSIKKQLAFML
+169 ML
-182 ARQRIPVDVASE
+182 ARQRIPVDVANE
-194 ELQSIFNNSILSKQF
+194 ELQNIVNNSILSKQF

-221 KVPEDIY
+221 KIPEDIY

-254 NAFVNTAFCKDKLMN
+254 NAFVNTAFCNDKLMN
-269 AGCPEAQESNSWIY
+269 AGNPEAQESTSWIY

-297 GALNLWNVDQGLNEL
+297 GALNLWNVDQGLSEL

-348 LREHLESDDEHI
+348 LREHLENDDEHI

-384 LPLIGDSSVTVASMA
+384 MPLIGDSSVTVASMA

-426 DAFDLNKPVA
+426 DVFDLNKPVA

-452 ASEAIVETLRCI
+452 AAEAIIETLRCI

-477 ACAFAA
+477 ACAYAA

-491 EMLQTCTIK
+491 EMLQTCTVS
-500 AENEAEAEEET
+500 AEEDEKT
-511 EKESGDE
+511 EEADEEKEKE
-518 VKSSVSDSFEK
+518 KPVKSSVPDAFEK
-529 GHLSYAVIAI
+529 GHLSYAVLAI

-585 VNIMDILSKYSHDH
+585 VNVMDTLSKYSHDH

-619 HAKLAQMLRQLSSY
+619 HAKLAQMLRQLSAY
-633 YQRDSDCLFMV
+633 YQRDADCLFMV
-644 RIAQGLLHLGKGT
+644 RIAQGLVHLGKGT
-657 MAVAPLYSQKSVLSP
+657 MAIAPLYSQKSVLSP
-672 TGLAGLLTVLIAAT
+672 SGLAGLLTVLIAAT
-686 DAQHLLMDTST
+686 DAQHLLLDTSA
-697 HGGTAHLLYF
+697 HGGTSHLLYF
-707 IIAAMYPRFLYCLDA
+707 IVSAMYPRFLYCLDA
-722 DSLESLPVL
+722 DTLETLPVL

-747 KSITGFQTH
+747 KTITGFQTH

-769 LATEEYIALSPI
+769 LATEQYTALSPI

-787 VRKNPDYQEE
+787 VRKNPDYQE